1 MLTLHR
7 SVTTALFLLIVL
19 AIGQADLL
27 IDGGDS
33 GWQTGSWYS
42 QVDGVMG
49 GKSSGELTFLESNT
63 IMSFSGIISLDGGG
77 FSSVRK
83 PFSNAIDLSPYAGFV
98 VELETTR
105 AHDPNTIDAPLGLH
119 LQFHDSFSRYIGY
132 ASAFAVPLSS
142 SVGETVS
149 VYLPQ
154 TSFDRGSWIGR
165 VCNDCQ
171 INFSSIVEVDL
182 YVLFQDGPFEVRLRK
197 ISAVNDPQTFASP
210 VISLLSNEEIKTLID
225 KTIQSGGG
233 LYDKGYHELCIALY
247 GSVLNTILAANCSD
261 ATVSKRI
268 KNVICQGLQRE
279 ADVGSKVNKAW
290 TLRYTLDA
298 LLDEMGFNV
307 TSNEQAWRP
316 DPTLNDHECVQW
328 TSGAY
333 ILHLLN
339 ESTESMSETT
349 ARSTPSPS
357 LVPFIPPSLNSP
369 IANTAT
375 SRVETTSM
383 PSLVAFPSSAT
394 EFSETPENAKVTSFT
409 STNDADTSG
418 TPTASASVCS
428 IPYALIVTIVMILA
442 ASSTI
447 IITTKGAR
455 PPHQPQLNVTPP
467 PPELNRVPLPV
478 MLAGGLFLFATSVPS
493 SQKSRAD
500 KLLRLAQ
507 EVLRSDPT
515 VTMELGPGIESG
527 NVYASSN
534 GKDGE
539 VHQLVLQFQINGGN
553 AWAQGCLYGV
563 EDETGVRLISL
574 EVANMDAVLNNQS
587 FQVPLNT

>member
-1 MLTLHR
+1 
-7 SVTTALFLLIVL
+7 
-19 AIGQADLL
+19 
-27 IDGGDS
+27 
-33 GWQTGSWYS
+33 
-42 QVDGVMG
+42 MG

-83 PFSNAIDLSPYAGFV
+83 PFSNAIDLSTYAGFV

-171 INFSSIVEVDL
+171 IN
-182 YVLFQDGPFEVRLRK
+182 VLFQDGPFEVRLRK

-316 DPTLNDHECVQW
+316 DPTLNDYECVKW

-357 LVPFIPPSLNSP
+357 LVPFIPPSLTYSP
-369 IANTAT
+369 IANAAT

-442 ASSTI
+442 ASCDGFSSSYSTRKSHNRCLH
-447 IITTKGAR
+447 TKSLT
-455 PPHQPQLNVTPP
+455 QL
-467 PPELNRVPLPV
+467 
-478 MLAGGLFLFATSVPS
+478 PS
-493 SQKSRAD
+493 SSQPREQD
-500 KLLRLAQ
+500 H
-507 EVLRSDPT
+507 PT
-515 VTMELGPGIESG
+515 NPS
-527 NVYASSN
+527 
-534 GKDGE
+534 
-539 VHQLVLQFQINGGN
+539 
-553 AWAQGCLYGV
+553 
-563 EDETGVRLISL
+563 
-574 EVANMDAVLNNQS
+574 
-587 FQVPLNT
+587 